1 MRVRLVAEEYSVYA
15 PICNRTPA
23 RRAHLLRRGLRV
35 PLACCAG
42 DRPRNSLRLRGYA
55 LQAGVAY
62 SQRARLCSGSA
73 RAPTR
78 AGDAAGRRE
87 WRSVCF
93 SHRRPVVCRK
103 DRATRLRNRSAAGR
117 ELQASRFGLGLYE
130 AAGSSSAAAELA
142 AVSAASARPTTV
154 PASAAVSAI
163 EPAAAIV
170 PASALNPGRQVGG

>member
-23 RRAHLLRRGLRV
+23 RRAHLLRRGLRI

-42 DRPRNSLRLRGYA
+42 DRPRNSVRLRGHA

-62 SQRARLCSGSA
+62 SKCARLCSGSA
-73 RAPTR
+73 CAPIR

-87 WRSVCF
+87 GRSVSC
-93 SHRRPVVCRK
+93 SHRRRVVCRK
-103 DRATRLRNRSAAGR
+103 GRATRLRNRSAAR
-117 ELQASRFGLGLYE
+117 RQLPASRFGVGLYE

-142 AVSAASARPTTV
+142 AIAFSARHTT
-154 PASAAVSAI
+154 
-163 EPAAAIV
+163 EPAAARLATEPAPTV
-170 PASALNPGRQVGG
+170 PAFTLSPGRQVGG